1 MAAPHVTLAPV
12 AVMLLTDSPGTL
24 LGGIRSTTVNER
36 WIRADRFG
44 SRFARAHNVFAP
56 RCGGRIVVVH
66 DAAHAATPAG
76 GGPRTKSVE
85 ATGPSETS
93 TIVACLCRIPLN
105 AIFPGSTTAAC
116 ALTAGTSTRNRMEA
130 WFSSGTV
137 MSAHGRGGGSA
148 GAFATAGPD
157 TATVGSSEATSVVT
171 SRERPTY
178 RLRIC
183 APVWQSG

>member
-1 MAAPHVTLAPV
+1 
-12 AVMLLTDSPGTL
+12 MLLTDSPGTL

-66 DAAHAATPAG
+66 DAAQAAPRAG

-85 ATGPSETS
+85 VTGPSETS
-93 TIVACLCRIPLN
+93 TIVACLCRIPLI
-105 AIFPGSTTAAC
+105 AIFPYSSTAAC

-148 GAFATAGPD
+148 GALAPPRPPPAAG
-157 TATVGSSEATSVVT
+157 GSSQAPRGGPGRGPPTLPPPILGPPRRTS
-171 SRERPTY
+171 
-178 RLRIC
+178 
-183 APVWQSG
+183 